1 MDLIDVLPH
10 CGVGVDSRHAVG
22 VLRHHAS
29 DPELLVGSSLV
40 EGCGLVAFMVFDY
53 WIVDA
58 SIKAA
63 QVASRW

>member
-1 MDLIDVLPH
+1 M
-10 CGVGVDSRHAVG
+10 DSRHAVG